1 MPDKNYIQDVAPW
14 LADIFVDDST
24 LDEKTNAYFVSQQEQ
39 MIKQNAQRLGK
50 FAQYLLSIL
59 HDSDILSARFED
71 GDFVVVVDDI
81 CTNTFASIIRDE
93 KGVGIDKE
101 KRIFPLE
108 IRFEKARVL
117 YYNVKDDGEMNPIEL
132 EPTPIDV
139 YYADQL
145 LAVTD
150 ETIHLGLAVW
160 KRIPPEN
167 CYFDQLFL
175 EITAKAVS
183 VTERQEEA
191 WRVLFGGH
199 FLEEYHYF
207 QQQFAAGRP
216 LNSDAECQQVYD
228 EFQQQKPGFRKLME
242 KLGKGFGVF

>member
-1 MPDKNYIQDVAPW
+1 MPDKKYIQDVAPW

-24 LDEKTNAYFVSQQEQ
+24 LDEKENAYFASQQEQ
-39 MIKQNAQRLGK
+39 MIKQNAQLLGK
-50 FAQYLLSIL
+50 YANYLLGIL
-59 HDSDILSARFED
+59 HDSPVLSARFED

-228 EFQQQKPGFRKLME
+228 GFQQQKPGFRKLME
-242 KLGKGFGVF
+242 KLSKGLNVF